1 MNTGGPESRVTHAPT
16 LLECRGD
23 AKDPGDLPIG
33 GSWSMIASWLDR
45 SNTPLTV
52 VAALV
57 APVLYFLYLDHY
69 AVNVLQGDDWN
80 MVPLGVHQALHGHVP
95 LGQLWSQYG
104 ESRIILVKS
113 VIVVFAYL
121 DQFNTRSMI
130 FFNAVAYTAAYG
142 IVLLLC
148 HRYLGRRLTPIP
160 VLVLGL
166 VWFSLADVQSALWE
180 FLMVDYLLV
189 LFFVVMLFALHIPKT
204 HRRIWLS
211 VGILAAV
218 LASLSFVSGFIV
230 WPLGAL
236 SIVWSRAWHRRVII
250 ELSVWVG
257 VACVTAA
264 LYFWGFDWHD
274 TGCTAVFGCTPNAA
288 LSHPLSG
295 LRFFVVL
302 TGNVIPGGYF
312 GAPYPPH
319 SYLRY
324 ELVGIAICLV
334 VVYIV
339 IQTWRQRETRER
351 FPLPLLLVLL
361 GVLMDAEVALG
372 RTGGGLFSAIN
383 SNRYE
388 FPNLILLSGI
398 VVFAWGHLPSWRPSI
413 DVSRSKDL
421 AASLCVIAG
430 VVLLGTQVVVATQ
443 FGLTN
448 AGLERGWLTDGARVA
463 VNLSAVPLQDRLCE
477 RAAYFLPVPATIREA
492 AEDHLGEF
500 APNSYRFY
508 RGLGRPTVPLNC

>member
-1 MNTGGPESRVTHAPT
+1 MTHAST
-16 LLECRGD
+16 LPERRDDEIG
-23 AKDPGDLPIG
+23 PGARPIG
-33 GSWSMIASWLDR
+33 GSWSAIGSWLDR

-57 APVLYFLYLDHY
+57 PPILYFLYLDHY

-80 MVPLGVHQALHGHVP
+80 MVSLSVHQALHGHVA

-104 ESRIILVKS
+104 ESRIIVVRS
-113 VIVVFAYL
+113 VVVLFASL
-121 DQFNTRSMI
+121 DHFDTRSMI
-130 FFNAVAYTAAYG
+130 FFNAVVYTAAFG
-142 IVLLLC
+142 IALLLC
-148 HRYLGRRLTPIP
+148 HRYLGRRLTPVP

-166 VWFSLADVQSALWE
+166 VWFSLADVQSALWG
-180 FLMVDYLLV
+180 FMMFDYLIV
-189 LFFVVMLFALHIPKT
+189 LSFVVMLFALNIPKA
-204 HRRIWLS
+204 HRTLWFSI
-211 VGILAAV
+211 GILTAV
-218 LASLSFVSGFIV
+218 LASLSFITGFSV

-236 SIVWSRAWHRRVII
+236 CIVWSRPWERRVIT
-250 ELSVWVG
+250 ELSVWIG
-257 VACVTAA
+257 AACVTAA
-264 LYFWGFDWHD
+264 LYLRGFNLHD
-274 TGCTAVFGCTPNAA
+274 TGCTAAFGCTPNAA

-295 LRFFVVL
+295 LRFFIL
-302 TGNVIPGGYF
+302 LIGNVIPGGYF

-319 SYLRY
+319 SYVRY

-339 IQTWRQRETRER
+339 VQTWRQRETRER

-383 SNRYE
+383 GNRYE
-388 FPNLILLSGI
+388 FSSLILLSGI
-398 VVFAWGHLPSWRPSI
+398 VVFAWGHLPAWRPSL

-421 AASLCVIAG
+421 AALLCVLAG
-430 VVLLGTQVVVATQ
+430 VVLLGAQVVVATQ

-448 AGLERGWLTDGARVA
+448 ARLERGWLTDGARVA
-463 VNLSAVPLQDRLCE
+463 VNLSAVPVRDRLCE
-477 RAAYFLPVPATIREA
+477 RAVYFLPVSATIREA

-508 RGLGRPTVPLNC
+508 RRLGRPPVPLNC